1 MRLVLVSDQPGHNSG
16 IIRAAGQAGWQL
28 ACESA
33 YERLPGVLPG
43 LQADAVV
50 LMAQRVDERVLQAI
64 RIFNSTHPLPV
75 VLYTEDSLQE
85 SIRAA
90 VSGGVAAYVV
100 DCSDTGRIGA
110 LLEIAVARFAEY
122 RQLKKE
128 LQRAKTSLA
137 ERNAVEKAK
146 GIIMRQRSI
155 SEDAAYR
162 ILRKLAMDRNRR
174 IGEVAGEIIAVADV
188 LIQGVSG

>member
-1 MRLVLVSDQPGHNSG
+1 MQLVLVSDQPGHNSA
-16 IIRAAGQAGWQL
+16 IITAAGRAGWQL
-28 ACESA
+28 ACESDYA
-33 YERLPGVLPG
+33 QLPGVLAG
-43 LQADAVV
+43 LHADAAV
-50 LMAQRVDERVLQAI
+50 LLAPCVDARVLQAV
-64 RIFNSTHPLPV
+64 RTFDGTHPLPV
-75 VLYTEDSLQE
+75 LLYTGDSLQQ

-90 VSGGVAAYVV
+90 VTAGVSAYVV
-100 DCSDTGRIGA
+100 DCSNVERIGV
-110 LLEIAVARFAEY
+110 LLEIAVIRFAEY

-128 LQRAKTSLA
+128 LQRAKASLA

-188 LIQGVSG
+188 LI